1 MGLEETITL
10 VSRLWLRFAAA
21 DIPVIRMGLQ
31 AEETLSSADTVL
43 AGPYHP
49 ALGELVYNQV
59 FSDLAVAALAC
70 HPDRQVPVRL
80 RVHPRHLSRMM
91 GVGRRNQQE
100 LKRRFQIPSLTIR
113 ADACVTPH
121 HLEVDNLPAPIA
133 SSSYLSRNTAR
144 AAQKN

>member
-1 MGLEETITL
+1 
-10 VSRLWLRFAAA
+10 
-21 DIPVIRMGLQ
+21 
-31 AEETLSSADTVL
+31 
-43 AGPYHP
+43 
-49 ALGELVYNQV
+49 
-59 FSDLAVAALAC
+59 
-70 HPDRQVPVRL
+70 VRL

-144 AAQKN
+144 AAQKI